1 MRHTWIILAGLLLV
15 FSASLGWA
23 VTSGEKPNIVFIL
36 ADDLGYGDVQ
46 RYNPERG
53 KIPTPYIDRLAAEG
67 MMFTDAHSTSSV
79 CTPSRYSILTG
90 RYNWRTR
97 LQSGVLSGYSPPLI
111 DANRLTVPALLK
123 QHGYHTAC
131 IGKWHLGMNIPRREP
146 SPKIT
151 DGPTTR
157 GFDYFFGIS
166 ASLDMP
172 PFAYIEN
179 DHFTEPLTTTKTWQ
193 RTGPAAASFEAVD
206 VLPTLTQRA
215 VDYITERATTK
226 QPFFLYLAL
235 TSPHTPIVPSK
246 EWQGKSPLG
255 KYGDFVMQTDWTVG
269 QVVAAIDRA
278 GLRENTLV
286 IFTSDNGCSKAA
298 RIEELQQRGHY
309 PSGPL
314 RGSKSDI
321 WDGGHRIP
329 FIVRW
334 PARVPAGSR
343 CDQLVCQIDLMATC
357 ADILGVTL
365 PPDAGEDSV
374 SFLPLLTGQAKEP
387 VRRVLVHHSY
397 YGVFALREEQWKL
410 ALCGGSGGW
419 TPPSFGSPE
428 AMALP
433 QTQLY
438 NMATDI
444 GETNNLYAEQ
454 PERVTS
460 MTQLLEKVV
469 ADGRST
475 PGPKQANDAPVEIR
489 KKGKPRRRG

>member
-1 MRHTWIILAGLLLV
+1 
-15 FSASLGWA
+15 
-23 VTSGEKPNIVFIL
+23 
-36 ADDLGYGDVQ
+36 
-46 RYNPERG
+46 
-53 KIPTPYIDRLAAEG
+53 
-67 MMFTDAHSTSSV
+67 
-79 CTPSRYSILTG
+79 
-90 RYNWRTR
+90 
-97 LQSGVLSGYSPPLI
+97 
-111 DANRLTVPALLK
+111 NRLTVPALLK

-309 PSGPL
+309 PRGPL
-314 RGSKSDI
+314 RGSKSD
-321 WDGGHRIP
+321 
-329 FIVRW
+329 
-334 PARVPAGSR
+334 
-343 CDQLVCQIDLMATC
+343 
-357 ADILGVTL
+357 
-365 PPDAGEDSV
+365 
-374 SFLPLLTGQAKEP
+374 
-387 VRRVLVHHSY
+387 
-397 YGVFALREEQWKL
+397 
-410 ALCGGSGGW
+410 
-419 TPPSFGSPE
+419 
-428 AMALP
+428 
-433 QTQLY
+433 
-438 NMATDI
+438 
-444 GETNNLYAEQ
+444 
-454 PERVTS
+454 
-460 MTQLLEKVV
+460 
-469 ADGRST
+469 
-475 PGPKQANDAPVEIR
+475 
-489 KKGKPRRRG
+489 